1 MSALSDRDLIA
12 AALRGEVGAFAT
24 LGGRY
29 RDVHTRFAIRMLG
42 SYDAA
47 DEALQAAFVRA
58 SQTLNRCKTPD
69 QFADWLFRLVI
80 NECRARALR
89 RVVRAR
95 ATGEMEAITATPQHA
110 ANDAEAMQR
119 IVDEIDPAIREPF
132 ILLYV
137 EELPYARI
145 ALLTGVAVQ
154 TRERQVDQ
162 ACARLREI
170 MPTTANE
177 TKLSSAGMLLSG
189 EHTPSLA
196 VQVATPLRRAEV
208 LNESFEDRL
217 MGRLLRQGTGGAGA
231 TGEMGVVS
239 PSSRGKPEV
248 ASSQAPLPPSPWTMP
263 DDSGPTHSRR
273 AYLALAGVAGCLVLA
288 AFITGY
294 AARRWR
300 DVRDAERRRPTRSAA
315 APKIVR
321 RTDTLR
327 VVRSDTVVLAR
338 FAFVDEAAHSVS
350 LVGDFNDWNPAAAP
364 LQPGLSKGSW
374 STTLSL
380 APGRYEYAFLV
391 DGKRWAADRFSR
403 ATHEE
408 SGVQSS
414 VVAFGPE
421 AALPGDASSARSRI
435 RKVLPRA
442 AGERILMR
450 IAAAKQQG
458 LPAGTL
464 EQRTLELAARRIPA
478 TDIERAITGDADR
491 LTRARQLLGTTAHAS
506 PSAPEVIAG
515 AEALRRGSDTSAIVS
530 LARAVPTHRTLA
542 APLQTLAQ
550 LVGGGMNAEEA
561 VDKIRTRVHN
571 DASDAA
577 LERWAD
583 ETVVKLASRPAE
595 KGKATKV
602 AKGARKT
609 TEIRQA
615 GSPSTSQTRR
625 KKAPGQTHRP

>member
-12 AALRGEVGAFAT
+12 AAVRGEVGAFAT
-24 LGGRY
+24 LASRY

-42 SYDAA
+42 GYDAA

-58 SQTLNRCKTPD
+58 SQTLNRCKAPD

-95 ATGEMEAITATPQHA
+95 ATGEMEAITATPRPG
-110 ANDAEAMQR
+110 ANDADGMQR
-119 IVDEIDPAIREPF
+119 VVDQIDPAIREPF

-154 TRERQVDQ
+154 TLERQVDR

-170 MPTTANE
+170 MPTTASD
-177 TKLSSAGMLLSG
+177 TQLSSAGMLLSG
-189 EHTPSLA
+189 DPTPSLA
-196 VQVATPLRRAEV
+196 VQVATPLRRTEV

-217 MGRLLRQGTGGAGA
+217 MGKLLRPGAGDARA
-231 TGEMGVVS
+231 TGEMAAVPARAGATEVVS
-239 PSSRGKPEV
+239 SP
-248 ASSQAPLPPSPWTMP
+248 APLPPSPWTMHN
-263 DDSGPTHSRR
+263 DSGPVHSRR
-273 AYLALAGVAGCLVLA
+273 AYLALAGIGGCLCLA
-288 AFITGY
+288 AFLTGY

-300 DVRDAERRRPTRSAA
+300 DVRDVERRRPTRSAA

-338 FAFVDEAAHSVS
+338 FAFADDAAHAVS
-350 LVGDFNDWNPAAAP
+350 LIGDFNDWNPSAAP
-364 LQPGLSKGSW
+364 LLPGLSRGSW
-374 STTLSL
+374 STTVSL
-380 APGRYEYAFLV
+380 PPGRYEYAFLV
-391 DGKRWAADRFSR
+391 DGKRWAVDRFSR

-414 VVAFGPE
+414 VVTFGAD
-421 AALPGDASSARSRI
+421 AALPGDASSARARI
-435 RKVLPRA
+435 RKLLPRDV
-442 AGERILMR
+442 GERILTR
-450 IAAAKQQG
+450 IAAGKDQG
-458 LPAGTL
+458 LPAGAL
-464 EQRTLELAARRIPA
+464 EQRTLELSARRMPA
-478 TDIERAITGDADR
+478 KDIERAIIGDADR
-491 LTRARQLLGTTAHAS
+491 LSHVRRLLGTTAHAS
-506 PSAPEVIAG
+506 SSTAELIAG
-515 AEALRRGSDTSAIVS
+515 AEALRRGSDTSSIVA
-530 LARAVPTHRTLA
+530 LARAVPIRRNVA
-542 APLQTLAQ
+542 VPLQILAQ

-561 VDKIRTRVHN
+561 VDKIRTRVQN
-571 DASDAA
+571 DAPDAA

-583 ETVVKLASRPAE
+583 ETAVKLASRAAE
-595 KGKATKV
+595 KGKTTKV

-615 GSPSTSQTRR
+615 GSPSTSEAHR
-625 KKAPGQTHRP
+625 KKSAAPSHHP